1 MGFKEFLGEMGGV
14 DSIKPGGKN
23 PFIEPGVHALSVNR
37 CVVGKS
43 HPKKGGAFYIATEF
57 TVTKSDNPQH
67 PAGSSVA
74 WILSF
79 KDYPELK
86 MQNFL
91 DFLMRG
97 FEMSE
102 AEAKKAIE
110 SEVVW
115 NDKQI
120 LAGEKVTCIGRTEK
134 SKKTDKPYTA
144 YQWSPLSA

>member
-14 DSIKPGGKN
+14 DQIKPGGKN
-23 PFIEPGVHALSVNR
+23 PFIEVGVHALTVNR

-57 TVTKSDNPQH
+57 TVQTSDNPKH
-67 PAGSSVA
+67 PKGSTVA

-97 FEMSE
+97 FGMTE
-102 AEAKKAIE
+102 AEAKKAIDT
-110 SEVVW
+110 EVVW

-120 LAGEKVTCIGRTEK
+120 LATEKVNCIARKDTGKTSGREF
-134 SKKTDKPYTA
+134 TA
-144 YQWSPLSA
+144 YQWSAAA